1 MSAFVAILRDGNCWK
16 KKLPLLNGRVDP
28 STPSKAFIKVMKPDI
43 VEGDVSSTKKNQ
55 ESLVLVGS
63 ILLGSSVFLNFLFT
77 TILAYFLSHNR
88 HAFIPTVLSILKT
101 IIRPYTYEE
110 LKEATDEFKEELGR
124 GSFGIV
130 YKGVFPTNTRSFVA
144 VKKLD
149 KLVQRRKKNSRLKL
163 HCINWLYISFMQFM
177 KGLALLYIQNCV
189 IHLYLEI
196 IQWLITFHW
205 IKVEPFFT
213 MEQKS
218 NFLYRK

>member
-1 MSAFVAILRDGNCWK
+1 MFVAILRDGNCWK

-43 VEGDVSSTKKNQ
+43 VEGDISSTKKNQ

-63 ILLGSSVFLNFLFT
+63 IVFLNFLFT
-77 TILAYFLSHNR
+77 MAITIIAYFLSHNR

-149 KLVQRRKKNSRLKL
+149 KLVQRREEE
-163 HCINWLYISFMQFM
+163 F
-177 KGLALLYIQNCV
+177 
-189 IHLYLEI
+189 
-196 IQWLITFHW
+196 
-205 IKVEPFFT
+205 
-213 MEQKS
+213 
-218 NFLYRK
+218 

>member
-101 IIRPYTYEE
+101 IIRPYTCEE

-124 GSFGIV
+124 GSFDIV

-149 KLVQRRKKNSRLKL
+149 KLVQRREEE
-163 HCINWLYISFMQFM
+163 F
-177 KGLALLYIQNCV
+177 
-189 IHLYLEI
+189 
-196 IQWLITFHW
+196 
-205 IKVEPFFT
+205 
-213 MEQKS
+213 
-218 NFLYRK
+218 